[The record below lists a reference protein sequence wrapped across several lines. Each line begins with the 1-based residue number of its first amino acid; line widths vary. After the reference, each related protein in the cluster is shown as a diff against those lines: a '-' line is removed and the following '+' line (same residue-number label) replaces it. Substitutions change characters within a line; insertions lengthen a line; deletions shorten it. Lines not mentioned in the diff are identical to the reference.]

1 MSRSLRSSKSLQT
14 KKEQSEPGFSG
25 EHICSSSCEYYK
37 HAPAHLST
45 EKCRKCAVLL
55 QLPNPLSRPAGVLCR
70 FLKAA
75 RPVFLPAR
83 IFLFFPVF
91 LSGLQESCPPTSPF
105 FCGFL
110 LFETAAA
117 QETKGRVS
125 FRRQSFSF
133 FRFLSENGFTFRFLW
148 CIVVKRHF
156 CSVCRRTVK
165 FRPET
170 PGNPFRA
177 VCRHPA
183 RLFACFVTK
192 RTGNTA

>member
-45 EKCRKCAVLL
+45 KKCRKCAVLL

-75 RPVFLPAR
+75 RPVFLPAH

-91 LSGLQESCPPTSPF
+91 LSGLQESCPPLLHFSADFCCLKQPPHRKPKAGFPF
-105 FCGFL
+105 AGSLSHSSDFFPKTAL
-110 LFETAAA
+110 LFAFY
-117 QETKGRVS
+117 GV
-125 FRRQSFSF
+125 
-133 FRFLSENGFTFRFLW
+133 L
-148 CIVVKRHF
+148 
-156 CSVCRRTVK
+156 
-165 FRPET
+165 
-170 PGNPFRA
+170 
-177 VCRHPA
+177 
-183 RLFACFVTK
+183 
-192 RTGNTA
+192 